1 VGPRKLE
8 LVLVGGERRKI
19 ALPTQSTSIAN
30 VLARLDEWIQTE
42 DGGWVH
48 KRHIVEV
55 RAVDADSN
63 PRGGSQEEYKQLD
76 DAAGEL
82 ADQARGDAGP

>member
-8 LVLVGGERRKI
+8 LVLVGGERREI
-19 ALPTQSTSIAN
+19 ALPAQSTSIAN
-30 VLARLDEWIQTE
+30 VLARLDDWIQTE

-55 RAVDADSN
+55 RAVEADSV
-63 PRGGSQEEYKQLD
+63 PDKGSEEEYRQLD

-82 ADQARGDAGP
+82 TDQARGDTEP